1 MKRFAVIFL
10 STLAFIICYIAIWYL
25 TLWIFPNFKG
35 ALKAAV
41 CAGITVILTPKVSH
55 ISSQSG
61 RQTVISWLLLGKSW
75 VV

>member
-10 STLAFIICYIAIWYL
+10 STLAFIICYVALWYL
-25 TLWIFPNFKG
+25 MLWGFPSFEG
-35 ALKAAV
+35 VLKAAV
-41 CAGITVILTPKVSH
+41 CAAITFILTPRVSH

-61 RQTVISWLLLGKSW
+61 RQTVISWMLFGKSW